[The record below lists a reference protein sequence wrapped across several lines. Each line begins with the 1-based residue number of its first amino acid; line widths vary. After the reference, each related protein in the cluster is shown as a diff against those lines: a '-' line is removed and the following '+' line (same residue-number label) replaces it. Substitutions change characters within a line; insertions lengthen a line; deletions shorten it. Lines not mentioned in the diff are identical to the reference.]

1 MSGLGAG
8 FVAESSSMRD
18 LVKLLPR
25 VAASD
30 APVVI
35 EGETG
40 SGKGRLAEAIHRLSP
55 RQGRPFEV
63 LSCGA
68 IPETLAD
75 SELFGH
81 ARGAFTHA
89 FDSQAGRIE
98 RADGGTLVLD
108 HVEDLPS
115 SVQPKLLRALEDE
128 RVQRL
133 GETQERRVD
142 VRFVATCRASL
153 KGAVAS
159 GAFRDDLFHRLAVIT
174 LPLPP
179 LRERAD
185 DIGPLAH
192 AALAAERRAGRT
204 SAEGFT
210 ENATRALEAY
220 PWPGNI
226 RELQS
231 VVARAALAHPGEG
244 PVDLADLPAELAVP
258 GDVARPR
265 AAGPPG
271 LPSLRDVE
279 KSYIAFVLE
288 RTRGSKTESARIL
301 GISRKSLWE
310 RCKRFGLD

>member
-1 MSGLGAG
+1 MNGLGAG
-8 FVAESSSMRD
+8 FVAQSEPMRD
-18 LVKLLPR
+18 LVKILPR
-25 VAASD
+25 IAASG

-40 SGKGRLAEAIHRLSP
+40 SGKGRLAEAIHRMSP
-55 RQGRPFEV
+55 RHDRPFEV

-89 FDSQAGRIE
+89 FDAQAGRIE

-108 HVEDLPS
+108 HVEDLPA

-133 GETQERRVD
+133 GETQDRRVD

-153 KGAVAS
+153 KSAVAA
-159 GAFRDDLFHRLAVIT
+159 GAFRDDLFHRLSVIT

-179 LRERAD
+179 LRERVK
-185 DIGPLAH
+185 DIRPLAE

-210 ENATRALEAY
+210 DAALRALDAHA
-220 PWPGNI
+220 WPGNV

-231 VVARAALAHPGEG
+231 VVSRAALEHPGSG
-244 PVDLADLPAELAVP
+244 PIDLADLPEDLSAQATGASLSVSAQ
-258 GDVARPR
+258 GA
-265 AAGPPG
+265 PPT
-271 LPSLRDVE
+271 LRDVE
-279 KSYIAFVLE
+279 RSYIALVLE
-288 RTRGSKTESARIL
+288 RTRGSKTEAARIL

-310 RCKRFGLD
+310 RCKRFGID

>member
-1 MSGLGAG
+1 MSGIGAG
-8 FVAESSSMRD
+8 FVAESESMRD
-18 LVKLLPR
+18 LVKILPR

-55 RQGRPFEV
+55 RRARPFEV

-89 FDSQAGRIE
+89 FDAQPGRIE
-98 RADGGTLVLD
+98 RADGGTLLLD
-108 HVEDLPS
+108 HVEDLPAS
-115 SVQPKLLRALEDE
+115 IQPKLLRALEDE

-133 GETQERRVD
+133 GETQERQVD
-142 VRFVATCRASL
+142 VRFLATCRSPL
-153 KGAVAS
+153 KEAVAA
-159 GAFRDDLFHRLAVIT
+159 GAFRDDLFHRLSVIT
-174 LPLPP
+174 LPLKP
-179 LRERAD
+179 LRERTG
-185 DIGPLAH
+185 DIRPLAE
-192 AALAAERRAGRT
+192 AALAEERRSGRT
-204 SAEGFT
+204 AAPGFT
-210 ENATRALEAY
+210 ENAMRALEAHA
-220 PWPGNI
+220 WPGNV

-231 VVARAALAHPGEG
+231 VVARAALEHRGDG
-244 PVDLADLPAELAVP
+244 PIGLAVLPADLSARAPALPAT
-258 GDVARPR
+258 D
-265 AAGPPG
+265 AAAPT

-279 KSYIAFVLE
+279 RSYIALVLE
-288 RTRGSKTESARIL
+288 RTGGSRTETARIL

-310 RCKRFGLD
+310 RCRRFGLD